1 MPSQVANA
9 PSLRRP
15 TRQQALLASVA
26 GAQASRPSEPTG
38 LAADDALPNGAVR
51 LVDIGQLMA
60 DVDQP
65 RKTFGKKEMDELK
78 ASIRRRGLIMPL
90 SVTPSGRPPHEP
102 QFVVTAGERRLRA
115 LAELVQYEGA
125 AHLRR
130 VPCVVARVDG
140 PDKFLH
146 TLEENMVRQELT
158 ALEVSECVRRIRA
171 EYGWTYARIAEELGR
186 DETWVAQRVG
196 IAERLSPEARDLLID
211 CQRKARGDE
220 SCTLDDEDA
229 VDPTF
234 TLLRSVSS
242 LVPDQQLGA
251 IRGVI
256 DGRLRGNRA
265 VAYVTA
271 HAPSTTRHETRGRP
285 RRAFHVRAP
294 DDVSLPTETHSIAL
308 QHGENTTVVVRTVVD
323 LRDTN
328 LAAFFRHLE
337 RRLGWKMEVEDFL
350 VAVEQALGADRTA
363 LRQLQPEE

>member
-1 MPSQVANA
+1 
-9 PSLRRP
+9 
-15 TRQQALLASVA
+15 
-26 GAQASRPSEPTG
+26 
-38 LAADDALPNGAVR
+38 
-51 LVDIGQLMA
+51 MA

-115 LAELVQYEGA
+115 LAELVQHEGA
-125 AHLRR
+125 ADLRR
-130 VPCVVARVDG
+130 VPCVIARVDG

-146 TLEENMVRQELT
+146 ALDENMVRQDLT

-196 IAERLSPEARDLLID
+196 IAERLCPAARDLLID

-220 SCTLDDEDA
+220 SGALDDESA

-242 LVPDQQLGA
+242 LLPDQQVGA

-256 DGRLRGNRA
+256 DGQLRGNRA

-271 HAPSTTRHETRGRP
+271 HAPSTMRHETRGRP
-285 RRAFHVRAP
+285 RKAFQVRAP
-294 DDVSLPTETHSIAL
+294 DDVSLPAEKQSITL
-308 QHGENTTVVVRTVVD
+308 QHGGNTTVVARTVVD

-337 RRLGWKMEVEDFL
+337 RRLGWKMEAEDFL
-350 VAVEQALGADRTA
+350 GAIEQALAADRAA
-363 LRQLQPEE
+363 LVQFQPEECRAP